1 MAESL
6 LTSSA
11 LFPVSEQRVDSPSF
25 PLSSNIKR
33 QVQRFW
39 QKSPCDSWFTN
50 EPRGTVAFYR
60 SLDEHRY
67 KVHPRLQSAIG
78 FEKTRGLRVLE
89 IGCGCGSEAERFVRA
104 GAYYTAV
111 DLTNA
116 ALSITRRRFQ
126 LANLKGRFVQGDA
139 ENLPFPDGSF
149 DFVYSHGVLHHTPD
163 TPRAIREVHRVLSPG
178 GRAVVML
185 YYRDSFNY
193 YVNLGIVRRLRAY
206 LLRTALGIK
215 LSRAIFGETEQDL
228 RRHAELIRG
237 DPGSYVEMQN
247 LLNRNTDGPDNPL
260 SQVFSRASAQRMF
273 WQFKSLKTEI
283 MFWNP
288 NWLPGIG
295 KLLPRPVEDRLASHW
310 GWHLWIYAQKRHR
323 EFTGLNEIPY
333 QSISLST
340 ARRQFL
346 PRLSSTEMAGGVRTT
361 STVG

>member
-1 MAESL
+1 M
-6 LTSSA
+6 
-11 LFPVSEQRVDSPSF
+11 
-25 PLSSNIKR
+25 
-33 QVQRFW
+33 
-39 QKSPCDSWFTN
+39 
-50 EPRGTVAFYR
+50 
-60 SLDEHRY
+60 
-67 KVHPRLQSAIG
+67 
-78 FEKTRGLRVLE
+78 
-89 IGCGCGSEAERFVRA
+89 
-104 GAYYTAV
+104 
-111 DLTNA
+111 
-116 ALSITRRRFQ
+116 
-126 LANLKGRFVQGDA
+126 
-139 ENLPFPDGSF
+139 
-149 DFVYSHGVLHHTPD
+149 
-163 TPRAIREVHRVLSPG
+163 
-178 GRAVVML
+178 VML

-310 GWHLWIYAQKRHR
+310 GWHLWIYAQKRDR
-323 EFTGLNEIPY
+323 EFAGLNEIPY